1 MFNALVLLA
10 EELATWTTAN
20 CQPFDASFVAHS
32 LSFTRYMGVLIT
44 LGLFIGGI
52 RYCELYLL
60 LFGFAAILND
70 LLNLLIRAIVR
81 DTTTVTATCVDVYG
95 SYGNWPS
102 LQTQQI
108 SFVVVFLLTYGV
120 CYNARPNIVG
130 SLSLAMLFSA
140 VIAGDLLLNYHTK
153 SQIYGGLLVGGL
165 FAFLVQIVY
174 RLFVVPYIPRMI
186 LWPVLSYFEYTDT
199 LCIDASNMP
208 GSKMAPYSKKSAPN

>member
-32 LSFTRYMGVLIT
+32 LVFTRYMGVLIS

-60 LFGFAAILND
+60 LFGFAAIHND
-70 LLNLLIRAIVR
+70 LMNLLVRVIVR
-81 DTTTVTATCVDVYG
+81 DTTLVTATCIDVYG

-102 LQTQQI
+102 LQTQQF
-108 SFVVVFLLTYGV
+108 SFVAVFLLTYGV
-120 CYNARPNIVG
+120 CYNARPNIIG
-130 SLSLAMLFSA
+130 SLSLAIVVAA

-153 SQIYGGLLVGGL
+153 SQIYGGLIIGGL
-165 FAFLVQIVY
+165 FAFIVQIVY
-174 RLFVVPYIPRMI
+174 RLFVIPYIPRMI

-199 LCIDASNMP
+199 LCIEVSNTS
-208 GSKMAPYSKKSAPN
+208 GTKSAPYSKSSARN